1 MRLPVARLLLRGA
14 FAASW
19 IVLFA
24 GIIGGWPGWGAG
36 RPPQSP
42 STKLQGSWSTKAPLL
57 TKRAEVGVAALDGK
71 IYVVGGATPGVQ
83 ASPLNQEYDPAADRW
98 RDRAPL
104 PHGLSHPG
112 VAGLNHKLYAIGGFS
127 GGGVHVGALDLAF
140 EYDPATDS
148 WRQLPPLS
156 SPRGSVGV
164 AAVGGKIHAI
174 GGRGLDKNTVATHQI
189 YDPSSGKWTEAAP
202 LPTARD
208 HMGVIVVDGKIHV
221 IGGRTAGTSDNT
233 NLHDVYDPATNS
245 WRSAAPLLTARSSG
259 AAAYYHGLILYAGGE
274 CKDGKTFSENEGL
287 RSEDES
293 VVGARAVAPR
303 AACFRS
309 GSRRGSTPILPAA
322 RSDAAAVLCRT
333 NCSSSSCPSA
343 RKALFACTIRVFLT
357 SPPSPDCRESAV
369 RLHSRH
375 ERICPFSYV

>member
-1 MRLPVARLLLRGA
+1 MRLPVARLLLRRA
-14 FAASW
+14 FAASC
-19 IVLFA
+19 VLFA

-36 RPPQSP
+36 QPPQSP
-42 STKLQGSWSTKAPLL
+42 STKLQGSWSSKAPLL

-127 GGGVHVGALDLAF
+127 GGGVHEGALDLVF
-140 EYDPATDS
+140 EYDPATDT

-189 YDPSSGKWTEAAP
+189 YDPSSGKWTEGAP

-221 IGGRTAGTSDNT
+221 IGGRTAGSSDNT

-259 AAAYYHGLILYAGGE
+259 AAAYLSWADSVRRRRMQRRQNLLR
-274 CKDGKTFSENEGL
+274 KRSL

-293 VVGARAVAPR
+293 LAGARAVAPR
-303 AACFRS
+303 PACFRS
-309 GSRRGSTPILPAA
+309 GSRRG
-322 RSDAAAVLCRT
+322 
-333 NCSSSSCPSA
+333 
-343 RKALFACTIRVFLT
+343 
-357 SPPSPDCRESAV
+357 V
-369 RLHSRH
+369 RLFRRRRARMRRRFCVG
-375 ERICPFSYV
+375 RIARLQAALVRGKAYLHAP